1 MNMECGI
8 MHIRIFLLK
17 VTNNERKI
25 LTHYEYAD
33 RIAEQ
38 IESVITQMHKQ
49 SKLWIHR
56 NFNEPGFSLAFS
68 FKFTYFCIVDIWTLK
83 KGFFKRKQETI
94 YSH

>member
-25 LTHYEYAD
+25 LTHYDYAD

-38 IESVITQMHKQ
+38 IESVITQ
-49 SKLWIHR
+49 
-56 NFNEPGFSLAFS
+56 
-68 FKFTYFCIVDIWTLK
+68 IVDSSEL
-83 KGFFKRKQETI
+83 
-94 YSH
+94 

>member
-1 MNMECGI
+1 MNMEYGI

-25 LTHYEYAD
+25 LTHYEYTD

-68 FKFTYFCIVDIWTLK
+68 FKFPYFCIVDIWT
-83 KGFFKRKQETI
+83 
-94 YSH
+94 